1 MSLPDNVKEVHF
13 HAAEE
18 NQKSLYKWAVKHF
31 LKMLFL
37 GAINK
42 LSRHKI
48 SVSLLTVLCKP
59 LSADRNT
66 ITLMGRWHKCCTFL
80 NQNYLSQ
87 THTSSLLH
95 DPMFS
100 QPPLKPSIAL
110 NPEQLK
116 KNSMKQ
122 NKHEHQG
129 HNSKG
134 FKTTPATVSLP
145 CFPLA
150 AFLML
155 LILVWATPQ
164 TEKHFLLKS
173 DYLSASLL
181 H

>member
-1 MSLPDNVKEVHF
+1 MSMIKLPDYVKEVHF
-13 HAAEE
+13 HTAEE

-48 SVSLLTVLCKP
+48 SVFLLTVLWKP

-100 QPPLKPSIAL
+100 QPPFKPSTAL

-116 KNSMKQ
+116 KTAWSKT
-122 NKHEHQG
+122 EHQG

-134 FKTTPATVSLP
+134 FKTTQLLYLFLASPLQHFW
-145 CFPLA
+145 CFWSWFEPPHRQKNTS
-150 AFLML
+150 F
-155 LILVWATPQ
+155 
-164 TEKHFLLKS
+164 
-173 DYLSASLL
+173 
-181 H
+181 